1 MKTLF
6 FLLAVLLV
14 NVNCFSYSTNSTFS
28 SKTFYNE
35 PECVTVLNRNISR
48 AEEGIKKLQALK
60 NSDTP
65 RSVFSRDMMRFN
77 STVSGLQNSLSSCKA
92 ENTEYNFSSI
102 DLKVSKIEADYKA
115 LQEIEQT
122 ENEAIKQKK
131 TWIDVNKYTTFLRSF
146 PSSHPG
152 KLDMNASFIFTRAE
166 VEYYSSDQSDDGAIK
181 SSLEKFIIILNSE
194 NTQKAFLS
202 TIEDMRN
209 QLDKETALSELNFLI
224 RDIEHMVSV
233 FSPNNTSL
241 TEVIAEAKAMQKHL
255 SN

>member
-1 MKTLF
+1 
-6 FLLAVLLV
+6 
-14 NVNCFSYSTNSTFS
+14 
-28 SKTFYNE
+28 
-35 PECVTVLNRNISR
+35 
-48 AEEGIKKLQALK
+48 
-60 NSDTP
+60 
-65 RSVFSRDMMRFN
+65 
-77 STVSGLQNSLSSCKA
+77 
-92 ENTEYNFSSI
+92 
-102 DLKVSKIEADYKA
+102 
-115 LQEIEQT
+115 
-122 ENEAIKQKK
+122 
-131 TWIDVNKYTTFLRSF
+131 
-146 PSSHPG
+146 
-152 KLDMNASFIFTRAE
+152 MNASFIFTRAE